1 MTTTRS
7 PWTNPI
13 RLPDGHRIFQATEP
27 FEHAGLHA
35 ISVGLLLASRGMWA
49 VADNSGPYPDD
60 TDDGLLWLD
69 FSRDLNAGMPV
80 TEQSEAI
87 TPTIPL
93 LDTMGEGCST
103 ITDTCTLLWLSVRF
117 GWSIYAMGKTVEV
130 RER

>member
-35 ISVGLLLASRGMWA
+35 ISVGLLLAPRGMWA
-49 VADNSGPYPDD
+49 MADNSGPYPED

-69 FSRDLNAGMPV
+69 FSRDLSAGMPV
-80 TEQSEAI
+80 TDDSEGV

-93 LDTMGEGCST
+93 LDTMGMECST
-103 ITDTCTLLWLSVRF
+103 ITDAPTLLWLGMRF
-117 GWSIYAMGKTVEV
+117 GWLIQSMGKTVEV